1 MTELDPLLS
10 DSWTCTSWIKPFG
23 FLAVQRKID
32 LGCQVVI
39 LEIQIFS
46 HDLELRASLCL
57 TLASGKFES
66 WMLCNYSTQFPQ
78 AISSFICSC
87 NLSNLSSKHGINIWV
102 VHGAVE
108 WIAKILFAEAP
119 HRGVPQQNGHLMAL
133 ESVFCMGGRQSDHHP
148 ISWFWKDLVRMTE
161 LLIKLSLLQ
170 LTSKPF
176 ESKSNLRHRSTTLFN
191 SLHLRFDEIFWNH
204 KHCFQISFC
213 ACSSF

>member
-1 MTELDPLLS
+1 MGRSMYPKWCRNLS
-10 DSWTCTSWIKPFG
+10 
-23 FLAVQRKID
+23 
-32 LGCQVVI
+32 
-39 LEIQIFS
+39 
-46 HDLELRASLCL
+46 
-57 TLASGKFES
+57 
-66 WMLCNYSTQFPQ
+66 
-78 AISSFICSC
+78 ISSAKRTILQIVDINSLWVYG
-87 NLSNLSSKHGINIWV
+87 NSPSNLSSKHCINTWV

-133 ESVFCMGGRQSDHHP
+133 ESVFCMGGQQSDHHP
-148 ISWFWKDLVRMTE
+148 ISWFWKDLGRMTE
-161 LLIKLSLLQ
+161 PLIKLLLLQ
-170 LTSKPF
+170 LTSRPF